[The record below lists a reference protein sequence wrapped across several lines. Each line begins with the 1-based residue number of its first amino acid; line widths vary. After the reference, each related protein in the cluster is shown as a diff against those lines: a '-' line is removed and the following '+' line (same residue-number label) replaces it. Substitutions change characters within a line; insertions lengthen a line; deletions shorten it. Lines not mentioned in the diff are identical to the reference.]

1 MPSLK
6 PPPYKIVIL
15 GDSSVGKTSLV
26 HRFTTNTFDQHTANT
41 IGAAFITK
49 EHHSNNNAEKK
60 VKFEIWDTAGQERYR
75 SLTPMYYRNAKTAL
89 ICFDLSNMEETFDK
103 AKYWIEQLQ
112 INVNDQDIQ
121 IKLIGNKSDLSELL
135 DPSEYIASLANPI
148 KFYKTSAKTGEGID
162 KLFNDV
168 VDDIDEKFFTEYYKN
183 QENEA
188 NNLQRSG
195 MINVFNSR
203 FGDSTN
209 NNKCC

>member
-1 MPSLK
+1 MSSPP

-26 HRFTTNTFDQHTANT
+26 HRFTTNKFDEHTANT

-49 EHHSNNNAEKK
+49 EHQSPNNPDKK

-89 ICFDLSNMEETFDK
+89 VCFDLSNMEESFEK

-112 INVNDQDIQ
+112 INSNEEE
-121 IKLIGNKSDLSELL
+121 IKIKVVGNKKDLDGVSD
-135 DPSEYIASLANPI
+135 PTEYVAKIDKNMKL
-148 KFYKTSAKTGEGID
+148 YKTSAKTGEGVD
-162 KLFNDV
+162 ELFDYI
-168 VDDIDEKFFTEYYKN
+168 VDDIDDDFVTGYYRMK
-183 QENEA
+183 EEEA
-188 NNLQRSG
+188 NASRQSG

-203 FGDSTN
+203 FGDTTN
-209 NNKCC
+209 NTKCC

>member
-26 HRFTTNTFDQHTANT
+26 HRFTTNSFDQHTANT

-49 EHHSNNNAEKK
+49 EHHSSNNAERK

-89 ICFDLSNMEETFDK
+89 VCFDLSNMEETFDK

-112 INVNDQDIQ
+112 INANDLDIQ
-121 IKLIGNKSDLSELL
+121 IKLIGNKSDLNELL
-135 DPSEYIASLANPI
+135 DPSQYIAGLANPL

-168 VDDIDEKFFTEYYKN
+168 IDDIDEEFFTEYKN

-188 NNLQRSG
+188 NNPQRSG

-203 FGDSTN
+203 FGDTTN

>member
-1 MPSLK
+1 MATSK

-26 HRFTTNTFDQHTANT
+26 HRFTTNKFDEYTANT

-49 EHHSNNNAEKK
+49 EHHSNNNPEKK
-60 VKFEIWDTAGQERYR
+60 VKFEIWDTAGQERYK

-89 ICFDLSNMEETFDK
+89 VCFDLSNMEETFDK

-112 INVNDQDIQ
+112 INTNDQDIK
-121 IKLIGNKSDLSELL
+121 IKLIGNKNDIDILL
-135 DPSEYIASLANPI
+135 DRSEYISSLATTM

-162 KLFNDV
+162 KLFDDV
-168 VDDIDEKFFTEYYKN
+168 VDEIDEEFFTEYYKN
-183 QENEA
+183 QDNEA
-188 NNLQRSG
+188 ISSQRPG

-203 FGDSTN
+203 FGDTTN

>member
-1 MPSLK
+1 MVTSK
-6 PPPYKIVIL
+6 SPPYKIVIL

-26 HRFTTNTFDQHTANT
+26 HRFTTDKFDEHTANT

-49 EHHSNNNAEKK
+49 EHHSNNNPEKK

-89 ICFDLSNMEETFDK
+89 VCFDLSNMEETFDK

-112 INVNDQDIQ
+112 INANDQDIK
-121 IKLIGNKSDLSELL
+121 IKLIGNKNDIDALL
-135 DPSEYIASLANPI
+135 DPSDYISSLASTMKI
-148 KFYKTSAKTGEGID
+148 YKTSAKTGEGID
-162 KLFNDV
+162 ELFDEV
-168 VDDIDEKFFTEYYKN
+168 VDDIDEEFFTEYYKN
-183 QENEA
+183 QDNEA
-188 NNLQRSG
+188 NNSQRPG

-203 FGDSTN
+203 FGDTTN